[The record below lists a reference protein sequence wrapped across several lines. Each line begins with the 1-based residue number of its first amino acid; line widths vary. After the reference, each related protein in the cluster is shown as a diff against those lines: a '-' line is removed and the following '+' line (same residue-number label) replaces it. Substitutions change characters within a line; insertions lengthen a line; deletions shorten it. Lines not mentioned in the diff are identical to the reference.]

1 MAGSNARLVASISMP
16 EPSSPAVPL
25 TMRRDSLRAWSRMFS
40 ECSLPLAWMVIFLV
54 AVPMA
59 MVSSSQS
66 SALLFCR
73 GLLMSVPSNQMMD
86 SGWSFASVVM
96 RVFCSFVWN
105 ECGAARKARHPVAG
119 ENLQSWPVTLRR
131 GIGLCG
137 RLVDPV
143 PAGHGP
149 GSGPAGA
156 PSTGQAG
163 GASTWT
169 VHCRMTRG

>member
-1 MAGSNARLVASISMP
+1 
-16 EPSSPAVPL
+16 
-25 TMRRDSLRAWSRMFS
+25 MFS

-73 GLLMSVPSNQMMD
+73 GLLMSVPSNQMMG
-86 SGWSFASVVM
+86 SGWSFVSVVM

-105 ECGAARKARHPVAG
+105 EMRGGAESAPPRGWRG
-119 ENLQSWPVTLRR
+119 LQSWPVTLRR

-137 RLVDPV
+137 RLVIRFRPV
-143 PAGHGP
+143 TVQALGRLGLLQLVKLVERPR
-149 GSGPAGA
+149 
-156 PSTGQAG
+156 GQF
-163 GASTWT
+163 T
-169 VHCRMTRG
+169 VV